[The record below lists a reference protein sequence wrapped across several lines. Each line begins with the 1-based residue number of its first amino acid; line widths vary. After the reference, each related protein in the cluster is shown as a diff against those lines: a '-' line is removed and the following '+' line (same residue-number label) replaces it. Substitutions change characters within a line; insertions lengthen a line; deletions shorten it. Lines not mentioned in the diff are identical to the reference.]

1 MRVDFHT
8 ILSAA
13 PLQAACWVE
22 YRCERAALRSSIAG
36 ARRQSHSPTMAN
48 AYVPREKSDVTR
60 LVAAFPL
67 CWLLTGGAE
76 DRLSTPL
83 PLLAEPADDGSVRSL
98 LGHIPR
104 RNPQLAA
111 LENDPR
117 ATILCMGPQG
127 YISPKLV
134 TNLTWGPTWNYAA
147 CRFEVDVEIVPDETD
162 AALRRLAEALE
173 GSGGDA
179 WTPERMGPRY
189 ETLKQY
195 IVGFRA
201 HVRETHARFKLGQD
215 EAEGTFAEIVEQL
228 GNAEL
233 AEWMVA
239 ARPR

>member
-1 MRVDFHT
+1 
-8 ILSAA
+8 
-13 PLQAACWVE
+13 
-22 YRCERAALRSSIAG
+22 
-36 ARRQSHSPTMAN
+36 MAN

-162 AALRRLAEALE
+162 AALFRLAEALE
-173 GSGGDA
+173 GVGDGT